1 MKKDFIYYVIEDYKE
16 DLIYEEDLI
25 NEECDLIDYCLIIT
39 KKQFK
44 KGGYFYDD
52 YEDDEF

>member
-1 MKKDFIYYVIEDYKE
+1 MKKNFIDYVIKDYKD

-25 NEECDLIDYCLIIT
+25 NYECDLIDYISVISN
-39 KKQFK
+39 KYFK
-44 KGGYFYDD
+44 KGGYYYDD